1 MQASLGA
8 CEFLPGVF
16 FKRFSQGNCDRAE
29 PGSLEEEEEEE
40 ESTPEVLTRVP
51 RGSRAQ

>member
-1 MQASLGA
+1 
-8 CEFLPGVF
+8 VT
-16 FKRFSQGNCDRAE
+16 E

-40 ESTPEVLTRVP
+40 STSELLTRVP